1 MSEVEETI
9 QRIKNLSKVEGIIIM
24 NNEGLTIR
32 STFTGTKKEDG
43 ELYAKNVFQLS
54 LKAKSIIRDLEPT
67 VNIIL
72 IFIIFIIFIYFI
84 YLHLYLY
91 IYIYLLFSPFIYQF
105 IIIYIIILLE

>member
-9 QRIKNLSKVEGIIIM
+9 QRIKSLKQVEGIIIM

-67 VNIIL
+67 VHS
-72 IFIIFIIFIYFI
+72 FIY
-84 YLHLYLY
+84 Y
-91 IYIYLLFSPFIYQF
+91 IYIYI
-105 IIIYIIILLE
+105 